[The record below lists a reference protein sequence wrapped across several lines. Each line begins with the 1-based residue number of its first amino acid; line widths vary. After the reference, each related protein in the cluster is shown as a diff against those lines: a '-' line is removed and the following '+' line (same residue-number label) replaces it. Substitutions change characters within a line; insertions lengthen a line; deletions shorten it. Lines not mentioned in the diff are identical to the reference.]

1 METAQPMTGPNPK
14 LQQQIKALTDEYEA
28 KLPGRLQELDAAF
41 KQLPPD
47 GGAGD
52 SRPELENLVALA
64 HKLSGSAG
72 TFGFM
77 ALGVAAEKLENA
89 CQAHLD
95 QSSLDQS
102 GGLGAAAHGELAALM
117 AAVLAAA
124 EKDTG

>member
-1 METAQPMTGPNPK
+1 MTGPNPEF
-14 LQQQIKALTDEYEA
+14 QQQIKALRDEYEA
-28 KLPGRLQELDAAF
+28 KLPERLQELDAGF

-47 GGAGD
+47 GGAGE
-52 SRPELENLVALA
+52 SCQELENLMVLA

-89 CQAHLD
+89 CQV
-95 QSSLDQS
+95 SLDES
-102 GGLGAAAHGELAALM
+102 GGLATGRHGELAGLL
-117 AAVLAAA
+117 AAVLGAA